1 MKKTFCDICGE
12 EFTKEDHSA
21 LYIVDKKR
29 KAVIALE
36 LLPNKGYRGADA
48 CNECA
53 KDIMNNGDIMLETKM
68 EAVRSTW
75 S

>member
-12 EFTKEDHSA
+12 EFTQEDHSA

-36 LLPNKGYRGADA
+36 LWPKKGYKGADA

-53 KDIMNNGDIMLETKM
+53 KDIINNGDIMLETEM
-68 EAVRSTW
+68 EEMRSKW
-75 S
+75 N